1 MSTKVNKKKKDELN
15 KINEEFNKL
24 FDENNYDDSYKF
36 NQVVETI
43 EDYRNET
50 MKLID
55 DLYQSVSLDMLNYN
69 NILYSKNSDVS
80 MMKKMFTLG
89 QVDILSRLSTEQQL
103 RRL

>member
-1 MSTKVNKKKKDELN
+1 MKEKNTKEINKD
-15 KINEEFNKL
+15 FDKL
-24 FDENNYDDSYKF
+24 FNEDNDDDSYKF
-36 NQVVETI
+36 NQDIETI

-55 DLYQSVSLDMLNYN
+55 ELYQSVSLDMLNFN
-69 NILYSKNSDVS
+69 NRLYRKNSDVS

-89 QVDILSRLSTEQQL
+89 QIDILSRLSNEQQL